1 MKKIHILGG
10 GPAGLAVAYFAKKKN
25 IPFNIYESK
34 SMIGGNCKTLN
45 FDECSFDTGAHRFH
59 NKSTVANN
67 AINSLIKDDL
77 ITVNA
82 PSKIYWDSK
91 MTTFPL
97 DPKSFISDFH
107 TLDILKIFYE
117 NTINLFN
124 RKKNISSFKEAAYRK
139 YGKTISEKFLI
150 NYTEKLWGVSAT
162 TLHPEVTGDRFKNL
176 SPFAIIKSFIGYS
189 NKNSKHLEG
198 DFLYPKNGYGQ
209 IFKAIEDIVSNNIR
223 YNCSIDK
230 IYSKNNLIDK
240 IVLSNGDRIK
250 TDTVIS
256 TLPLD
261 YFTEIFN
268 PGAPDAIISLSNSL
282 TFRNLRL
289 GIFTLN
295 CDNFSKNASI
305 YFPEEKFAFTRI
317 YEPKNRSIAMAP
329 RGKTCIVVEVPFSS
343 GDTIG
348 KIHEDEFLNKIRG
361 HLSKN
366 GIVKKSLFLHS
377 TSMIMP
383 NAYPVITKESKI
395 RLEKI
400 NDYYKYFL
408 NLKIIG
414 RNAQFK
420 YLHTHHLFNDA
431 FNKIDDLLV

>member
-10 GPAGLAVAYFAKKKN
+10 GPAGLAVAYFASKKN

-34 SMIGGNCKTLN
+34 STIGGNCKTLS

-59 NKSTVANN
+59 NKNTVATS
-67 AINSLIKDDL
+67 AIKSLIKNDL

-91 MTTFPL
+91 MTAFPL
-97 DPKSFISDFH
+97 DPKSLVADFQ
-107 TLDILKIFYE
+107 TIDVLKIFYE

-124 RKKNISSFKEAAYRK
+124 RKKNISSFKEAAFSK
-139 YGKTISEKFLI
+139 YGRTISEKFLI
-150 NYTEKLWGVSAT
+150 NYTEKLWGVSAKN
-162 TLHPEVTGDRFKNL
+162 LHREVTGDRFKDL
-176 SPFAIIKSFIGYS
+176 TPLTLIKSLINYS

-209 IFKAIEDIVSNNIR
+209 IFKAIEDIISNNIK

-230 IYSKNNLIDK
+230 IYSKNNLIDE
-240 IVLSNGDRIK
+240 IGLSNGDRIK

-268 PGAPDAIISLSNSL
+268 PGVPDAIISLTNSL
-282 TFRNLRL
+282 KFRNLRL

-305 YFPEEKFAFTRI
+305 YFPERKFAFTRI
-317 YEPKNRSIAMAP
+317 YEPKNRSITMAP

-348 KIHEDEFLNKIRG
+348 KIHEDEFLNKIQDL
-361 HLSKN
+361 LSKN
-366 GIVKKSLFLHS
+366 DIVKKSLFLDS
-377 TSMIMP
+377 TSMIMH
-383 NAYPVITKESKI
+383 NAYPIITKESKI

-431 FNKIDDLLV
+431 FNNIDKFLK

>member
-10 GPAGLAVAYFAKKKN
+10 GPAGLAVAYFAKRKN

-59 NKSTVANN
+59 NKSTVATN

-230 IYSKNNLIDK
+230 IYSKNNLIHK

-282 TFRNLRL
+282 KFRNLRL